1 MATSG
6 SKSVTVTVVD
16 ELKFSWERTSYS
28 VANNTST
35 ISWKMELIA
44 GSSGRI
50 SSTASKDWEV
60 TVNGTKYS
68 GTNTIGISNNS
79 TKTLASGSTT
89 ISHNSDGTKSFSYS
103 FSQYFGITFRQNIST
118 QRYCCYEN

>member
-6 SKSVTVTVVD
+6 SKSITVTSWD
-16 ELKFSWERTSYS
+16 TLRFSWSETSQS
-28 VANNTST
+28 TANNTTT

-50 SSTASKDWEV
+50 SSTASKSWSV

-68 GTNTIGISNNS
+68 GTNTIGISNNA

-89 ISHNSDGTKSFSYS
+89 IAHNSDGTKTFSYS
-103 FSQYFGITFRQNIST
+103 FTQEIAITFSGS
-118 QRYCCYEN
+118 